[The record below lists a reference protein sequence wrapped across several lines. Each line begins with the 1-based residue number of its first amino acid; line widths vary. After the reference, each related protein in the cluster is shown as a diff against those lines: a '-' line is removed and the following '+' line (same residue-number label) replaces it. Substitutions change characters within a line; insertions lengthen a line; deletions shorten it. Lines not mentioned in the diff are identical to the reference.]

1 MDART
6 RSAGWEQLYSL
17 QQEYEGVCRKA
28 WALRGDA
35 DAQRQAELD
44 REMTAVMRRVEEVFR
59 RESVPG
65 IYQ

>member
-6 RSAGWEQLYSL
+6 RSTGWEQLYSL

-28 WALRGDA
+28 WALRDA
-35 DAQRQAELD
+35 DAQQQAELD
-44 REMTAVMRRVEEVFR
+44 REMAAVMRRVEEVFS